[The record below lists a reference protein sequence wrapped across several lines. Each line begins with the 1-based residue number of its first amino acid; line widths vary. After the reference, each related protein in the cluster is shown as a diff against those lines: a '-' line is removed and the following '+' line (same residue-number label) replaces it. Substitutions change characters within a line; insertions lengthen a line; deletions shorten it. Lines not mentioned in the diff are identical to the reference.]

1 MWISFPPFSYFLYYF
16 ILWSSSNRTSFP
28 FRSRLYS
35 EEFFFFL
42 DYQVLCLTSFLI
54 TVALFAQGPYVLSYF
69 SSYSLSAKTVFAKRK
84 NEEFFSSV
92 FTCMVVLFQSY
103 SWTAQWSI
111 LPLSNC
117 WFKTRSFSGFG
128 FVIFVF

>member
-1 MWISFPPFSYFLYYF
+1 MWISFPPFSYFLYSF
-16 ILWSSSNRTSFP
+16 ILWSSSNRTSFL

-35 EEFFFFL
+35 EDFFIYL

-54 TVALFAQGPYVLSYF
+54 TMELFAQGPYVLSYF
-69 SSYSLSAKTVFAKRK
+69 SSYSLSGKTVFAKRK

-92 FTCMVVLFQSY
+92 FTCMVILLQSY